1 MLCLRKEL
9 TRRLENAF
17 RSAQSGSEFSGAS
30 KWLRLIQAVFTEI
43 VTLIDR
49 KKSWREFY
57 VNMRDEFVSVCLVL
71 DHPFKGGREEIGRT
85 LGQLCTLKPM
95 FRDIAF
101 SAKSV
106 QDALQSLHPSSSNKQ
121 EEEEKDYVM
130 VEKTEEAALS
140 ERQRKIE
147 TTLYWLYH
155 TMNAG
160 DTDDYAHLV
169 PSLLSIACSATR
181 CGHLV
186 TEGLARHVLAVAP
199 RNLRLLRHESQSR
212 ENIVKELETLCDEE
226 KMPWHVRANALTF
239 LGTFRVYHSFSL
251 SNEQDRRLKL
261 LCVRSLRDERPE
273 VHDAAMTSLTGFLSS
288 MDDDYVQKHV
298 KKFVKDASKKI
309 PKKELVEK
317 RRVALN
323 RRHGGLIGLTAVVRA
338 FPYSMRTFLP
348 DALVCLSNHLSDP
361 APLNKTAQ
369 KTMTEFKRTL

>member
-1 MLCLRKEL
+1 MAAEDAIRYFVFRSVRDLMSDEVMLCSQG
-9 TRRLENAF
+9 TQCRLENAF

-95 FRDIAF
+95 FRDIVF

-147 TTLYWLYH
+147 TTLYCCI
-155 TMNAG
+155 TMNA
-160 DTDDYAHLV
+160 
-169 PSLLSIACSATR
+169 
-181 CGHLV
+181 
-186 TEGLARHVLAVAP
+186 
-199 RNLRLLRHESQSR
+199 
-212 ENIVKELETLCDEE
+212 
-226 KMPWHVRANALTF
+226 
-239 LGTFRVYHSFSL
+239 
-251 SNEQDRRLKL
+251 
-261 LCVRSLRDERPE
+261 
-273 VHDAAMTSLTGFLSS
+273 
-288 MDDDYVQKHV
+288 
-298 KKFVKDASKKI
+298 KI
-309 PKKELVEK
+309 P
-317 RRVALN
+317 
-323 RRHGGLIGLTAVVRA
+323 
-338 FPYSMRTFLP
+338 
-348 DALVCLSNHLSDP
+348 
-361 APLNKTAQ
+361 
-369 KTMTEFKRTL
+369 